1 MSDQK
6 DKKFEIIDIL
16 ETVTIIFRDGKKEL
30 YDAIQL
36 DTNKGV
42 ITGNIIE
49 INKVDIL
56 SIINNEYLL
65 IDNELD
71 CSKMFIGC
79 GFIPMSNIDRIEVR
93 TRKKVLKEK
102 Y

>member
-16 ETVTIIFRDGKKEL
+16 ETAAIIFRDGEKEL

-42 ITGNIIE
+42 ITGNIVE
-49 INKVDIL
+49 INKDDVL
-56 SIINNEYLL
+56 SIINNEHLK
-65 IDNELD
+65 IDGKLD
-71 CSKMFIGC
+71 CSKMFIAR
-79 GFIPMSNIDRIEVR
+79 GFIPMNNIDHIELG
-93 TRKKVLKEK
+93 TRKKILKGK

>member
-65 IDNELD
+65 YIDNE
-71 CSKMFIGC
+71 I
-79 GFIPMSNIDRIEVR
+79 
-93 TRKKVLKEK
+93 
-102 Y
+102 